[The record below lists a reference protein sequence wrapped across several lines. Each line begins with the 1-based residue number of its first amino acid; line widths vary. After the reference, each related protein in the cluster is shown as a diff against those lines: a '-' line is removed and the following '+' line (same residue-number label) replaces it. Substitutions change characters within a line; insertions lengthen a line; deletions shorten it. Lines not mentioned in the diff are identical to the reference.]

1 MIMQLLLVWPSMPGI
16 PIPLPNKLA
25 TSLGRLVGFL
35 KVDLKY
41 SEVNQQ
47 YEVSKKFG
55 RSMCGFFFSRRRG
68 WEGEGALNNAKLFMA
83 KTFYL

>member
-1 MIMQLLLVWPSMPGI
+1 MQFLLVWPSMPGI
-16 PIPLPNKLA
+16 PIPLRNKLA
-25 TSLGRLVGFL
+25 TSLGRLTGFL

-47 YEVSKKFG
+47 YEVSKKVG

-68 WEGEGALNNAKLFMA
+68 WGERGALNNGTLFMP